1 MRKLIFFLLI
11 PIFSFSQWTT
21 YNVNMQVNGK
31 LYATKGVALPVT
43 TAQMLAIQ
51 NPLNGTLV
59 FNTDSNKYY
68 YYNLSIWNQFSGGAT
83 GATGNTGGTGA
94 TGSKGDTGA
103 TGATGSQG
111 VTGATGATGDK
122 GDTGAQGATGNTGA
136 TGAQGMQ
143 GVTGATGAQGIT
155 GNTGATGGISSD
167 TLAYY
172 RKTFAKSVTDYS
184 VTGTLSETLL
194 TSVLIPANTLTTGN
208 KVIIQARFRKSGTA
222 GTFNP
227 TIRIHT
233 SSAIAGNKIS
243 PGVSTFAASTV
254 YVMYDKNGFIK
265 SSSNTEFGTGGLVSD
280 YTNTTV
286 AISTYNIDWTVNQ
299 YIIFGCALGNTGDT
313 GYLSGYSI
321 RIE

>member
-1 MRKLIFFLLI
+1 MRKLILFLFI
-11 PIFSFSQWTT
+11 PVFSFSQWTT
-21 YNVNMQVNGK
+21 YNVNMQINGK

-51 NPLNGTLV
+51 SPLNGTLV

-83 GATGNTGGTGA
+83 GVTGATGSTGSTGATGGAGA

-111 VTGATGATGDK
+111 VTGATGA
-122 GDTGAQGATGNTGA
+122 QGIQGVTGNTGA
-136 TGAQGMQ
+136 TGA
-143 GVTGATGAQGIT
+143 TGIT